1 MSEHNI
7 DKRNY
12 NISLVSLGCAK
23 NQVDS
28 EIMLGI
34 LRDEG
39 YNITDDKREAD
50 VIIVNTCG
58 FIESAKAEAIDALL
72 DAASYKTDGKCIG
85 VIAAGCL
92 AQRYSKDIRT
102 ELPEVDAVLGIN
114 GYDTI
119 SDAVEACIK
128 GVRYDFDTVTND
140 VSYLNLPRV
149 ISSQSGSAYLK
160 ISEGCDNRCAY
171 CAIPYIRGPFRSRK
185 KEDILNEAVRL
196 ASAGVKELVIIA
208 QDTSRYGKDIYGAP
222 CLAELLYELNKIEGI
237 LWIRVMY
244 LYPDE
249 IAEELIKAMK
259 ECDKVV
265 PYIDLPLQHIS
276 AGILKSMNRRGT
288 PDDIRSVIQAFRKEL
303 EGCVIRTSLIVGF
316 PGETEEDFT
325 ELENFVRDTRFD
337 RLGVFEYSPEEGTPA
352 YRMKGKVR
360 TSVKRERYDRLMG
373 LQQKISRENNEKR
386 IGKIY
391 DVLAEGISDDGIF
404 YYGRSYAE
412 GPDNIDGRIYF
423 TAEEPIEL
431 GSIVKVKILIAEEY
445 DLTGCQ
451 IGV

>member
-1 MSEHNI
+1 MS
-7 DKRNY
+7 DKIINKNEY
-12 NISLVSLGCAK
+12 CVSIVSLGCAK

-39 YNITDDKREAD
+39 YNITDDKDKAD
-50 VIIVNTCG
+50 IIIVNTCG

-72 DAASYKTDGKCIG
+72 DAASYKTNGKCIG

-92 AQRYSKDIRT
+92 AQRYSKDIQT
-102 ELPEVDAVLGIN
+102 ELPEVDAILGIN
-114 GYDTI
+114 GYANV
-119 SDAVEACIK
+119 SDAVSACIC
-128 GVRYDFDTVTND
+128 GTRYDFDIVTKD
-140 VSYLNLPRV
+140 VSYLNMPRV
-149 ISSQSGSAYLK
+149 ISSQNGSAYLK

-185 KEDILNEAVRL
+185 KEDILSEAARL
-196 ASAGVKELVIIA
+196 AAAGVHEIVVIA
-208 QDTSRYGKDIYGAP
+208 QDTSRYGKDIYGKP
-222 CLAELLYELNKIEGI
+222 CLAELLYELNKIDGI
-237 LWIRVMY
+237 SWIRVMY

-249 IAEELIKAMK
+249 IAEELVKAMK
-259 ECDKVV
+259 ECGKVI

-288 PDDIRSVIQAFRKEL
+288 PDDIRNVIQTFKEEL

-316 PGETEEDFT
+316 PGETEEDFA
-325 ELENFVRDTRFD
+325 ELESFVRDTRFD

-360 TSVKRERYDRLMG
+360 ASVKKERYDRLMS
-373 LQQKISRENNEKR
+373 LQQNISRENNEKR

-391 DVLAEGISDDGIF
+391 DVLTEGISDDGIF

-423 TAEEPIEL
+423 TAEEPVEL

-451 IGV
+451 ISV